1 MNDSSDMN
9 DNKPIEKA
17 IIMQLEL
24 TDQLRREEI
33 VTTYIYDI
41 ESDNLCLEL
50 NHNYC
55 KKVIISPIEPTWP
68 KTIDTFSKQL
78 KRKQIGSHHSTMLC
92 DVADNNAQRI
102 LEQYRNRQA
111 V

>member
-33 VTTYIYDI
+33 LSSYIYDI
-41 ESDNLCLEL
+41 ESDYLYLEL
-50 NHNYC
+50 NHKYN
-55 KKVIISPIEPTWP
+55 KKVITSPIESTWP
-68 KTIDTFSKQL
+68 KTIETFSKQL
-78 KRKQIGSHHSTMLC
+78 KRKQIGADHTTMIC
-92 DVADNNAQRI
+92 DVADNNAHKI
-102 LEQYRNRQA
+102 LEQHRN
-111 V
+111 